1 MLYINL
7 PYDVFSLRGLCFK
20 HNNVHSSKL
29 LLYMF
34 VTGYGNRVIQDDI
47 IACYNDKSNVMK
59 IYLRELVRHTRT
71 VIIEHMIIL
80 FRIYLM
86 R

>member
-1 MLYINL
+1 
-7 PYDVFSLRGLCFK
+7 
-20 HNNVHSSKL
+20 
-29 LLYMF
+29 MF

-59 IYLRELVRHTRT
+59 IYLRELVRQART

-86 R
+86 RWTI

>member
-1 MLYINL
+1 
-7 PYDVFSLRGLCFK
+7 
-20 HNNVHSSKL
+20 
-29 LLYMF
+29 MF
-34 VTGYGNRVIQDDI
+34 VTGYANRVIQDDI

-59 IYLRELVRHTRT
+59 IYLRELLRQART